1 MRPSLTIPLVA
12 ACLSCWMA
20 SVWAQSP
27 APPAKPPQ
35 GRPAAARPAAARP
48 AASGTFE
55 VVSKQADAARD
66 AKDFEKAVGL
76 YKRALALKP
85 DWLEGMWSLGTI
97 CYDLDRHEEAN
108 DAFKRL
114 LAKDPSSGVAWV
126 FKGLTAFRLKRY
138 DEALSDLLQARQ
150 RGVTGD
156 RDIAEA
162 ARYHTAILLT
172 RNEQYDQALAVL
184 SDFGLEGNDSP
195 RIIEAMGL
203 STLRM
208 PLLPDDLPG
217 TRRELVMLAGRA
229 QYFMAARLLA
239 ASQNAFETLVS
250 RYPDTPNVH
259 YAYGVL
265 LAGEQPDQAIERFK
279 QELKVS
285 PTHVLAKI
293 QIAFAYIKRSE
304 FAEAKPWAEQAVQ
317 EAPTEFIA
325 HNALGQALL
334 GGGDVEG
341 AVRALE
347 AAVKLAPDSPAMH
360 FALARAYRAA
370 NRSADADR
378 EQAEFT
384 RLDRL
389 VRQQR
394 TGANSVGGVTPPP
407 R

>member
-1 MRPSLTIPLVA
+1 MRPSLRIALVA
-12 ACLSCWMA
+12 ACVSCGPA
-20 SVWAQSP
+20 AAWAHQTTP
-27 APPAKPPQ
+27 PPVARPAKP
-35 GRPAAARPAAARP
+35 RPAAARPT
-48 AASGTFE
+48 STFE
-55 VVSKQADAARD
+55 SLSKQADTARD
-66 AKDFEKAVGL
+66 AKELDKAVGL
-76 YKRALALKP
+76 YKQALALKP
-85 DWLEGMWSLGTI
+85 DWLEGLWSLGTI

-114 LAKDPSSGVAWV
+114 LAKDPSSGITWV

-138 DEALSDLLQARQ
+138 DEALSDLLQARL
-150 RGVTGD
+150 RGVTAN
-156 RDIAEA
+156 RDISEA

-203 STLRM
+203 ATLR
-208 PLLPDDLPG
+208 LPMLPEDLPG

-229 QYFMAARLLA
+229 QYFMAARLLT

-250 RYPDTPNVH
+250 RYPDTPNVN

-265 LAGEQPDQAIERFK
+265 LAGEQPEQAIERFK

-285 PTHVLAKI
+285 PTNVLAKI

-304 FAEAKPWAEQAVQ
+304 FAEAKPWAEKAAQ

-325 HNALGQALL
+325 HNALGQVLL
-334 GGGDVEG
+334 GLGDVDG

-347 AAVKLAPDSPAMH
+347 NAVKLAPDSPAMH

-407 R
+407 PR